1 MFHYFSNV
9 AKIILLM
16 TFYDVLYRLLSESGS
31 LWSIDYGQ
39 TIVYSRGDSMIFKK
53 VEKVV
58 GLQQPADRDYVL
70 SIE

>member
-16 TFYDVLYRLLSESGS
+16 TFYDVLYRLLNESGS

-39 TIVYSRGDSMIFKK
+39 TIVYSK
-53 VEKVV
+53 
-58 GLQQPADRDYVL
+58 
-70 SIE
+70 